1 MWTLTGRLLFV
12 GLLEVV
18 QGLLEV
24 PQVVIGHAGAVQG
37 LEVLPLLP
45 EHLETVLLHSLV
57 VDQLHLQ
64 QAGCVEERGGEGQI
78 RVRSRHH
85 TQHGLGCGALDGLM
99 VDV

>member
-1 MWTLTGRLLFV
+1 MRALTGRLLFV

-45 EHLETVLLHSLV
+45 EHLETILLHSLV

-64 QAGCVEERGGEGQI
+64 QAGCVEERGGEEQGMGSAHVTT
-78 RVRSRHH
+78 RSTVWVAVRW
-85 TQHGLGCGALDGLM
+85 M
-99 VDV
+99 V